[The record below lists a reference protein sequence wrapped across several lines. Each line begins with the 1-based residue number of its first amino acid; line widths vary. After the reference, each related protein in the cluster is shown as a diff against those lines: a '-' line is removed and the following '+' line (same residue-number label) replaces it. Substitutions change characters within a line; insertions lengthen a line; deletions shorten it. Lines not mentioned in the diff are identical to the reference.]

1 MEALSDFFTKAI
13 EAPHNAYVFL
23 DHSDNVLAKQ
33 VVQLLNTPAVV
44 AFYAKLTSLLSNYS
58 HLIIPFIGLIAQL
71 TMSSYTR
78 KWTLEKAEKREAEA
92 RKVLLEQKQK
102 AQREAEGKSA
112 TLKPTATATATGA
125 QSGSSPAKT
134 AKGKK
139 GNK

>member
-1 MEALSDFFTKAI
+1 MEALSEFFTKAI

-58 HLIIPFIGLIAQL
+58 HLLIPLIGLIVQL

-78 KWTLEKAEKREAEA
+78 KWTMEKVEKREAEA

-102 AQREAEGKSA
+102 AQKEAEGKSA
-112 TLKPTATATATGA
+112 AKPTTTATATGA
-125 QSGSSPAKT
+125 QSGSSPVKT

-139 GNK
+139 GKK